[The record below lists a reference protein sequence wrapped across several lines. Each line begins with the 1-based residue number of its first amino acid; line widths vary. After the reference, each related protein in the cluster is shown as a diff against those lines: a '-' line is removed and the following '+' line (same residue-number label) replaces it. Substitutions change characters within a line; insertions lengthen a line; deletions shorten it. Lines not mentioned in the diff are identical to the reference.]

1 MDTDLIL
8 NFLGATLRS
17 TTPLLFAALGGL
29 FSERSG
35 VTNIGLE
42 GTIIFG
48 ALAAAVSAQ
57 LIEAPFLV
65 NNPNA
70 VIAYAPWLGL
80 LTGAFVGGLV
90 GLLHAVMSIRYKA
103 DQVISGTAINLMAVG
118 IPALV
123 LTGLYDNASNSTGV
137 KNRLPDTGSL
147 ILDIIPQARRIN
159 PLTYLP
165 PELEFLR
172 TLISMLAT
180 LSPLVYLAF
189 LLVPVVWYVVYR
201 TPFGLRL
208 RSVGEHPE
216 AADSVGI
223 NVRRVRYYAVIL
235 SGVLAGLAGA
245 YLSIGNLNQFTVN
258 MSAGRGF
265 IALAALIFG
274 KWNPWGVLG
283 ATLLFGAFDALRIQ
297 LGGGNLLPPTVLE
310 SVPFILTMLVLAGF
324 IGRAVAPKAIGKP
337 FEK

>member
-1 MDTDLIL
+1 MDTDLL
-8 NFLGATLRS
+8 VNFLSATLRS

-35 VTNIGLE
+35 VVNIGLE
-42 GTIIFG
+42 GIIIFG
-48 ALAAAVSAQ
+48 ALVAAITTQ
-57 LIEAPFLV
+57 LIEAPFIAE
-65 NNPNA
+65 NPTA
-70 VIAYAPWLGL
+70 VVAYAPWLGL
-80 LTGAFVGGLV
+80 LGGAIAGGLV
-90 GLLHAVMSIRYKA
+90 GLLHAFISIRYKA
-103 DQVISGTAINLMAVG
+103 DQVISGTAINLMAIG

-123 LTGLYDNASNSTGV
+123 LTGLYDNASNTASIV
-137 KNRLPDTGSL
+137 NRLPSVAG
-147 ILDIIPQARRIN
+147 
-159 PLTYLP
+159 
-165 PELEFLR
+165 F
-172 TLISMLAT
+172 
-180 LSPLVYLAF
+180 SPLVYLAF
-189 LLVPVVWYVVYR
+189 ILVPVVWYVLFR

-223 NVRRVRYYAVIL
+223 NVRRVRYYAVML
-235 SGVLAGLAGA
+235 SGVLAGLAGVF
-245 YLSIGNLNQFTVN
+245 LSIGIFNQFIRE

-274 KWNPWGVLG
+274 KWHPFGALG
-283 ATLLFGAFDALRIQ
+283 ACLLFGAFDALRIQ

>member
-8 NFLGATLRS
+8 NFLGGTLRA
-17 TTPLLFAALGGL
+17 TTPLLLAALGGL

-35 VTNIGLE
+35 VTNIALE
-42 GTIIFG
+42 GTILFG

-57 LIEAPFLV
+57 LIEAPFV
-65 NNPNA
+65 TQNPNA
-70 VIAYAPWLGL
+70 VVAYAPWLGL
-80 LTGAFVGGLV
+80 LIGAGVGGLV
-90 GLLHAVMSIRYKA
+90 GLLHAFISIRYKA

-123 LTGLYDNASNSTGV
+123 LTGLYDNQTTSVATE
-137 KNRLPDTGSL
+137 NRLPEWGG
-147 ILDIIPQARRIN
+147 
-159 PLTYLP
+159 
-165 PELEFLR
+165 F
-172 TLISMLAT
+172 
-180 LSPLVYLAF
+180 SPLVYLAF
-189 LLVPVVWYVVYR
+189 ILVPVVWYVVYR

-223 NVRRVRYYAVIL
+223 NVRRVRYTAVIL

-245 YLSIGNLNQFTVN
+245 YLSIGILNQFIGN

-324 IGRAVAPKAIGKP
+324 IGRAIPPKAIGKP